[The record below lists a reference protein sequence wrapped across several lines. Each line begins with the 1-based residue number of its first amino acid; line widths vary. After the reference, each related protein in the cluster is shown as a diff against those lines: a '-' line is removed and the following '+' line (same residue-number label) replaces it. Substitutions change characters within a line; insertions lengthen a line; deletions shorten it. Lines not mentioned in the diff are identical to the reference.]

1 MNPRVGIVM
10 GSASDWPTMERAAQ
24 SLVTLGIPHEVR
36 VYSAHRTPDELLA
49 YMTEAEE
56 RGVEVWIAGAGG
68 AAHLAGVM
76 AAKTL
81 NPVLGVPV
89 DSKYLKGLDSLLS
102 MVQMPAGI
110 PVGTLAIGTPG
121 AANAGL
127 FAGHILALKYPEY
140 REALERFRAKQ
151 RDKALANPDPRS

>member
-1 MNPRVGIVM
+1 M

-24 SLVTLGIPHEVR
+24 SLETLGIPHEVR
-36 VYSAHRTPDELLA
+36 VFSAHRTPDELLA
-49 YMTEAEE
+49 YMAEAEE
-56 RGVEVWIAGAGG
+56 RGIEVWIAGAGG

-81 NPVLGVPV
+81 KPVLGVPV

-110 PVGTLAIGTPG
+110 PVGTLAIGTAG

-127 FAGHILALKYPEY
+127 FAGHILALEHPEY
-140 REALERFRAKQ
+140 RDALKRFRAAQ
-151 RDKALANPDPRS
+151 RDKVLATPDPSVVSQK